1 MNLLFA
7 VIRQLFELQPSA
19 TGLPKAPG
27 RRSGWSE
34 HDRENPPHRKNPSV
48 KWAAVRSS
56 TGRSQNRAVL
66 VPHRRVM
73 RQAIGIILWH
83 AHRVDGFDRNR
94 REQHLQNLSHRDQP
108 GARFRLT
115 SSARGPMAEHAG

>member
-48 KWAAVRSS
+48 KWAAAQSSNRPNSESSGTRSTPVGHAAGDRDHLGMPIVLTASIGIAVSS
-56 TGRSQNRAVL
+56 T
-66 VPHRRVM
+66 
-73 RQAIGIILWH
+73 
-83 AHRVDGFDRNR
+83 FK
-94 REQHLQNLSHRDQP
+94 
-108 GARFRLT
+108 T
-115 SSARGPMAEHAG
+115 